1 MRKDQVIQMLKE
13 KSQLSV
19 RKRFLQF
26 LRTDF
31 YLEEICLLSQWSLNR
46 KQAGGTLLFSLLYL
60 QTAAPCS
67 WFLGIKCIA
76 AEQTME
82 QPQHGGR
89 ECCLSAPPSSC
100 NLPWPWPWPQHM
112 GQLVCPVLQVIG
124 QPVKLTVVVSKHTV
138 YFCLLIDKSTISL
151 QLYTHCD
158 SGSEY
163 TEDTAGSP
171 QSTEW
176 LVPPFWNPHLSI

>member
-1 MRKDQVIQMLKE
+1 MRKDQVMQMLKE

-46 KQAGGTLLFSLLYL
+46 KQAGGTLLFSLLCL
-60 QTAAPCS
+60 RTAAPCS

-76 AEQTME
+76 AEQTA
-82 QPQHGGR
+82 QQLQHRGR
-89 ECCLSAPPSSC
+89 ESCLSVPPSSC
-100 NLPWPWPWPQHM
+100 NLPQHM

-124 QPVKLTVVVSKHTV
+124 WIASQVDS
-138 YFCLLIDKSTISL
+138 SG
-151 QLYTHCD
+151 QQAHCIFL
-158 SGSEY
+158 
-163 TEDTAGSP
+163 SP
-171 QSTEW
+171 DR
-176 LVPPFWNPHLSI
+176 